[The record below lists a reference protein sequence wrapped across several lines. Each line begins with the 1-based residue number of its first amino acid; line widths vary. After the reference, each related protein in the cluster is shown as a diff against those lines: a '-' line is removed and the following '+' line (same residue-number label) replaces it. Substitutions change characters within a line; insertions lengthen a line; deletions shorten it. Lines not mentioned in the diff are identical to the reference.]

1 MKINNVN
8 TLFLKREKNLMKI
21 LFVSN
26 VRSHIGQFHT
36 NFINLLKENGH
47 TIDVSCFDNSADKDG
62 FDFKAI
68 NKFNFIPLQRSPYKK
83 ENIRAIKQLKE
94 LIIKEN
100 YDIIHCHTPMGA
112 VAARTAAKLA
122 KSKAK
127 VIYTAH
133 GFHFF
138 KGAPKMNWLFFYPVE
153 KMLAHY
159 TDTLININQEDYSLA
174 TTKKFKVR
182 DEIIKVNGVGVDLS
196 KFSVVTPQMKLQLR
210 EEYGFNHDDF
220 MLIYPADL
228 VTGKNQEMIFKAVKI
243 LKDKIPAIKLLLPGH
258 QKMIDE
264 YREMVKAM
272 GIEENVE
279 FMGYRRDIARL
290 VAMCD
295 VSVSASRREG
305 LPVNLIEA
313 LAIGKPIVATR
324 VRGNSDIVEDGVNG
338 FLIEL
343 DDYNTMAEKLLK
355 IYSDP
360 QLAKKMGEEAVRLS
374 NKYSIEEVNKSLAE
388 VYKKYGAAFTTI

>member
-1 MKINNVN
+1 
-8 TLFLKREKNLMKI
+8 MKI

-62 FDFKAI
+62 FDFKSI
-68 NKFNFIPLQRSPYKK
+68 NKFYFIPLQRSPYKI
-83 ENIRAIKQLKE
+83 ENIKAIKQLKE

-112 VAARTAAKLA
+112 VAARVAAKQA

-138 KGAPKMNWLFFYPVE
+138 KGAPKTNWMFFYPVE
-153 KMLAHY
+153 KILAHY
-159 TDTLININQEDYSLA
+159 TDTLITINKEDYNLSVS
-174 TTKKFKVR
+174 KKFKVK
-182 DEIIKVNGVGVDLS
+182 DQILKINGVGVDLS
-196 KFSVVTPQMKLQLR
+196 KFTAVTPQMKLQLR
-210 EEYGFNHDDF
+210 DEYGFSKDDF
-220 MLIYPADL
+220 LLIYPADL

-243 LKDKIPAIKLLLPGH
+243 LKNKIPSIKLLLPGH
-258 QKMIDE
+258 QKMITE
-264 YREMVKAM
+264 YRQMVKDM
-272 GIEENVE
+272 DIEDSVE
-279 FMGYRRDIARL
+279 FMGYRRDIAKL
-290 VAMCD
+290 VSMCD

-313 LAIGKPIVATR
+313 LAIGKPIVATK

-338 FLIEL
+338 FLVEL
-343 DDYNTMAEKLLK
+343 DNYEQMADKLMEIYNNPVLAEK
-355 IYSDP
+355 
-360 QLAKKMGEEAVRLS
+360 MGQEAVKLS
-374 NKYSIEEVNKSLAE
+374 KKYSIESVNKSLSD
-388 VYKKYGAAFTTI
+388 VYKKYGVEFSTI